1 MAEFEAKI
9 TGIADLT
16 KARQDF
22 DAFKKSIE
30 QPIKITVDTSGF
42 NVVWGNLQKQ
52 AQSFGAQAGK
62 QYANAMQN
70 NIKNVKVDPS
80 FINRAFSGLTLN
92 GKINNG
98 SLMDHLGADVK
109 LAQNLLGELTKINAE
124 GGQLQKITFSNGG
137 ESFEATIK
145 NANTLVHVMGELQNN
160 QWVTSF
166 KNVTTDL
173 TGGIKQA
180 QQEAEKLTQQLDKV
194 SQSFITG
201 TFDANIAKMEQGLSN
216 ISQSVGSDLV
226 KKASDAAAE
235 YYRITQEI
243 ATSLNNPSQAPLQG
257 EQLSKAY
264 KDAETALKTY
274 NNAMVEVKAN
284 TQQMLAEGAGARNA
298 NQVESWAKK
307 NSKALK
313 QYGDQLDM
321 LAQKMREAK
330 TQGELNDLNNQ
341 FKNIKAEASSLGL
354 VGASFGDQLKK
365 AFVHIGEFTGIY
377 ALTSKLRQL
386 PGEMAQE
393 VIKIDTAMTELRKV
407 STASA
412 SEISDYFDQAAD
424 SARAYGQTI
433 DEVINSTA
441 SWTRLG
447 YELNDA
453 KILTDVTAELAQ
465 VGSGLNVESATEGLQ
480 STIKGFGLAADEAKR
495 VGDMINYVA
504 DTEPIDALGI
514 VNGLERSSAVLR
526 ETNNSLEEAIGLIT
540 ATTSVTQDATS
551 AGTAWRT
558 VALRITGAKN
568 ELEEA
573 GLETD
578 GMVESTAKLRDEI
591 MAVAGVDIL
600 DETGKNFKSTVQIMR
615 ELSQVWGNLN
625 EIERN
630 GLLDKIAGKRGA
642 VAVSAALQNWDIVE
656 DTIRGAST
664 ESIGSMDQ
672 QLEVYNQ
679 SIQASL
685 NKFKV
690 AFQELSADLID
701 SNFIKGVVDFGTTI
715 IKVIDELVKHIGVLG
730 TALTGLGIAKIFTT
744 ATNGAKAVTGWG
756 SVLSTVFSELATNT
770 TTATERMTAMQLV
783 LTALKGKAAGTGT
796 ALGQLFSGIGG
807 FLASPVG
814 IAASVAA
821 TVFAGYKIY
830 HKQQEDLLKQASAT
844 TDSWNSAQTGIDEYK
859 EKYTALNKQLEQGN
873 LTESER
879 IGIKQQLLDLQNEIV
894 AKYGD
899 QASGIDLVN
908 GRLETQL
915 GILSNISE
923 ETARRN
929 LQDNDKAYQQ
939 SVNAMEKSRTYTLSN
954 GNARGGMGVRVASGE
969 MQRQI
974 DELYTNAN
982 FTKFGDTF
990 KFKGDATE
998 FNEAVRDVLDG
1009 LNKLEKVA
1017 SESDKAVLQ
1026 SAINSAQ
1033 KALEKNNEVLNKYQD
1048 NYKAYLEQNLFADGY
1063 GDELAEYA
1071 RRTQVYNDALLGGNM
1086 DTIKEAK
1093 AQLDDYEN
1101 TVNEI
1106 RGKDERYGDFFDE
1119 IANSVDKTTESIINF
1134 KDIIDKGINEST
1146 DGLNE
1151 YESDIKRTVNNI
1163 KALGLD
1169 GVDVRNILLNG
1180 GVGFGDLSELA
1191 KIFNPDFDF
1200 TNENEIATLA
1210 DVLAELGIIAS
1221 GTGDGINLVKDDFQ
1235 SFLKVASQ
1243 SIETVEKANA
1253 ALVNSFGNK
1262 GLSMGID
1269 AETGAITGDVAA
1281 IIAAYGDLKGYD
1293 AGVLFERTADG
1304 INVNTEALRALQS
1317 EQEAMVKADFVRKI
1331 AEAQN
1336 ELSKAGTVEG
1346 KKYWEDQLETVK
1358 LLSTAYDG
1366 ATSAYQKWIDAQKM
1380 TSPGSKYDTI
1390 VDTALKQAEEYYNK
1404 GLVGN
1409 PAFQAV
1415 AQLFS
1420 NEDLSLATTDEIT
1433 EAYEKG
1439 VDTVKKY
1446 FTEGSE
1452 GANAFADKL
1461 VDLDLA
1467 TKEWNSDI
1475 GAYDYDFS
1483 ESGINTTELADE
1495 LGISVDLVEAA
1506 FGKLQEYGFT
1516 INFVTD
1522 DQLAQLGTLREK
1534 ADSARQKLAELAD
1547 EEGKVGDA
1555 DVSNVIDIDVEGLD
1569 TIDECN
1575 EAIEQINEAKANA
1588 EVDSDEYEYL
1598 DSLLQDITLMRDVL
1612 EQGTKPSVD
1621 DSDLVS
1627 AQDTYDNLVNRMLLL
1642 SHMNAAPGVYFDINN
1657 DEEVRELAET
1667 LLNMDDEEYKA
1678 KLGIDGIDTVE
1689 GIIDKLKQEH
1699 IDVPV
1704 TADTSGMQ
1712 VNANTSATV
1721 DYNTGSVEGVGAQ
1734 TAVLNYTTGTI
1745 QPVPVQ
1751 SAKVDYSTNKIEK
1764 IPTQKAKI
1772 DYSNG
1777 YIEDVPDQHATANY
1791 SVSVSGLD
1799 ALPKDGSRRTIYL
1812 DTYTVQ
1818 HYKGTVTK
1826 SAFQN
1831 MSSVGS
1837 VTSGSSHANGVTG
1850 SVGLKHD
1857 ETALINELGSEI
1869 VVRPSEDSWMI
1880 FNDGKPTFAPLKKGD
1895 VKIYCVHVQRCA

>member
-1 MAEFEAKI
+1 MRAKVTELAKTELEAA
-9 TGIADLT
+9 G
-16 KARQDF
+16 
-22 DAFKKSIE
+22 E
-30 QPIKITVDTSGF
+30 DTSG
-42 NVVWGNLQKQ
+42 
-52 AQSFGAQAGK
+52 
-62 QYANAMQN
+62 
-70 NIKNVKVDPS
+70 
-80 FINRAFSGLTLN
+80 
-92 GKINNG
+92 
-98 SLMDHLGADVK
+98 
-109 LAQNLLGELTKINAE
+109 
-124 GGQLQKITFSNGG
+124 
-137 ESFEATIK
+137 
-145 NANTLVHVMGELQNN
+145 
-160 QWVTSF
+160 
-166 KNVTTDL
+166 
-173 TGGIKQA
+173 
-180 QQEAEKLTQQLDKV
+180 
-194 SQSFITG
+194 
-201 TFDANIAKMEQGLSN
+201 
-216 ISQSVGSDLV
+216 
-226 KKASDAAAE
+226 
-235 YYRITQEI
+235 
-243 ATSLNNPSQAPLQG
+243 
-257 EQLSKAY
+257 
-264 KDAETALKTY
+264 
-274 NNAMVEVKAN
+274 MVESV
-284 TQQMLAEGAGARNA
+284 
-298 NQVESWAKK
+298 
-307 NSKALK
+307 
-313 QYGDQLDM
+313 
-321 LAQKMREAK
+321 
-330 TQGELNDLNNQ
+330 
-341 FKNIKAEASSLGL
+341 
-354 VGASFGDQLKK
+354 
-365 AFVHIGEFTGIY
+365 
-377 ALTSKLRQL
+377 SKLREQV
-386 PGEMAQE
+386 MALSGVDILEADQ
-393 VIKIDTAMTELRKV
+393 KTFK
-407 STASA
+407 STTQ
-412 SEISDYFDQAAD
+412 IV
-424 SARAYGQTI
+424 R
-433 DEVINSTA
+433 
-441 SWTRLG
+441 
-447 YELNDA
+447 
-453 KILTDVTAELAQ
+453 ELAQ
-465 VGSGLNVESATEGLQ
+465 VYDSMS
-480 STIKGFGLAADEAKR
+480 D
-495 VGDMINYVA
+495 
-504 DTEPIDALGI
+504 IDQANLLEILG
-514 VNGLERSSAVLR
+514 
-526 ETNNSLEEAIGLIT
+526 
-540 ATTSVTQDATS
+540 
-551 AGTAWRT
+551 
-558 VALRITGAKN
+558 
-568 ELEEA
+568 
-573 GLETD
+573 
-578 GMVESTAKLRDEI
+578 
-591 MAVAGVDIL
+591 
-600 DETGKNFKSTVQIMR
+600 
-615 ELSQVWGNLN
+615 
-625 EIERN
+625 
-630 GLLDKIAGKRGA
+630 GKRGA
-642 VAVSAALQNWDIVE
+642 NVLAAALQNFDIVE
-656 DTIRGAST
+656 KTIKGASE
-664 ESIGSMDQ
+664 ESVDSMDQ

-685 NKFKV
+685 NKFHV
-690 AFQELSADLID
+690 AFQQLSSDLIN
-701 SNFIKGVVDFGTTI
+701 SNFIKGVIDTGTTI
-715 IKVIDELVKHIGVLG
+715 IKIIDELVKHIGVLG
-730 TALTGLGIAKIFTT
+730 TAMTGLGISHIFTT
-744 ATNGAKAVTGWG
+744 AINGAKSVEGWG
-756 SVLSTVFSELATNT
+756 KTLSLVFEELASGS
-770 TTATERMTAMQLV
+770 TTATERMTAMQIV
-783 LTALKGKAAGTGT
+783 LGALKSKATGTTT
-796 ALGQLFSGIGG
+796 ALGALFNGVGA
-807 FLASPVG
+807 FMTSPAG
-814 IAASVAA
+814 IAAGIGAA
-821 TVFAGYKIY
+821 IFAGYKIY
-830 HKQQEDLLKQASAT
+830 QKQQEDLLKKASET
-844 TDSWNSAQTGIDEYK
+844 TNNWNDTQSGLDEYK

-1009 LNKLEKVA
+1009 LNKLEEAA
-1017 SESDKAVLQ
+1017 SDSDKAVLQ

-1101 TVNEI
+1101 TVSEI

-1210 DVLAELGIIAS
+1210 DVLAELGIVAS
-1221 GTGDGINLVKDDFQ
+1221 GTGDGIDLVKDDFQ

-1269 AETGAITGDVAA
+1269 AETGAITGDVAT

-1346 KKYWEDQLETVK
+1346 KQYWEDQLETVK

-1390 VDTALKQAEEYYNK
+1390 VNTALKQAEEYYNE

-1420 NEDLSLATTDEIT
+1420 NKDLSLATNDEIK
-1433 EAYEKG
+1433 EAYEDG
-1439 VDTVKKY
+1439 IDTVKKY

-1452 GANAFADKL
+1452 GAKAFADKL

-1475 GAYDYDFS
+1475 GDYDYDFS

-1506 FGKLQEYGFT
+1506 FGKLQEHGFT
-1516 INFVTD
+1516 ISFVTD
-1522 DQLAQLGTLREK
+1522 DQLAQLGTLGEK
-1534 ADSARQKLAELAD
+1534 AESARQKLAELAD
-1547 EEGKVGDA
+1547 EEGKVGDT
-1555 DVSNVIDIDVEGLD
+1555 DVSSVIDIDIEGLD

-1621 DSDLVS
+1621 DSDLIS
-1627 AQDTYDNLVNRMLLL
+1627 AQDTYDSLVNRMLLL
-1642 SHMNAAPGVYFDINN
+1642 SHMNAAPGVNFDINN

-1678 KLGIDGIDTVE
+1678 KIGIDGIDTVE

-1712 VNANTSATV
+1712 VNTEASGTV
-1721 DYNTGSVEGVGAQ
+1721 NYTTGSVEGVGAQ
-1734 TAVLNYTTGTI
+1734 TAVLNFTIGT
-1745 QPVPVQ
+1745 VPVLPVQ
-1751 SAKVDYSTNKIEK
+1751 TAKVDYSTNKIEK

-1791 SVSVSGLD
+1791 SVNVTGLD

-1812 DTYTVQ
+1812 DTYTVEH
-1818 HYKGTVTK
+1818 HYKGTVSK
-1826 SAFQN
+1826 SAFQA

-1837 VTSGSSHANGVTG
+1837 VTSGSSHASGVTG

-1895 VKIYCVHVQRCA
+1895 VIFNADLTRQLLEKGRADDYARILSGGSHANGTVKGAARITRVKGGGHFGTTTTTTTTTKKKTSSSDDGGGGGGGDKGSTSKSNKEAKDFKETLDKIEILIDRIERKISNLDTIASNTFNNWTTRNRALKNSLTSVRKEIEYQEKGYRRYLQQANKVGLNSDLAKKVRNGEIGIQDVKDEDTWKKIEEYRKWWNSRHSIHLNAGKLRRHMNYNARMKYA